1 MDHSG
6 EYFPDNQ
13 YLKPGTYSV
22 YVKDKDGNTTETT
35 TEYVYQHSLLLT
47 GTAYPGHIR
56 GKSTYNNI
64 THVTVSVGFQQ
75 YEGVIDSEGN
85 IVVEFPKQKVGAVI
99 NILCQDDY
107 GCSYEYNWTVKDKS
121 MSLPNIK
128 IWRENA
134 TLSYDDLDDDERLC
148 VQINKVSVWLESK
161 YVISV
166 SPSSKEL

>member
-1 MDHSG
+1 MDNSG

-47 GTAYPGHIR
+47 GTAYPGYIR

-99 NILCQDDY
+99 NILCQDD
-107 GCSYEYNWTVKDKS
+107 
-121 MSLPNIK
+121 
-128 IWRENA
+128 
-134 TLSYDDLDDDERLC
+134 DERLC
-148 VQINKVSVWLESK
+148 VQINKVSVWIESK

-166 SPSSKEL
+166 SPSSQELKKRIR

>member
-6 EYFPDNQ
+6 EYFSDNQ

-47 GTAYPGHIR
+47 GTAYQGYIR

-75 YEGVIDSEGN
+75 YEGV
-85 IVVEFPKQKVGAVI
+85 
-99 NILCQDDY
+99 
-107 GCSYEYNWTVKDKS
+107 
-121 MSLPNIK
+121 
-128 IWRENA
+128 
-134 TLSYDDLDDDERLC
+134 
-148 VQINKVSVWLESK
+148 QINKVSVWLESK

-166 SPSSKEL
+166 SPSSKELKKRIC

>member
-47 GTAYPGHIR
+47 RTAYPGYIR
-56 GKSTYNNI
+56 GKSTYNI
-64 THVTVSVGFQQ
+64 THVTVSVRFQQ

-99 NILCQDDY
+99 NILCQDD
-107 GCSYEYNWTVKDKS
+107 
-121 MSLPNIK
+121 
-128 IWRENA
+128 
-134 TLSYDDLDDDERLC
+134 DERLC
-148 VQINKVSVWLESK
+148 VQINKVSVWLENK

-166 SPSSKEL
+166 SPFSKELKKRIR

>member
-1 MDHSG
+1 M
-6 EYFPDNQ
+6 
-13 YLKPGTYSV
+13 
-22 YVKDKDGNTTETT
+22 
-35 TEYVYQHSLLLT
+35 
-47 GTAYPGHIR
+47 GTAYQGYIR

-99 NILCQDDY
+99 NILCQDD
-107 GCSYEYNWTVKDKS
+107 
-121 MSLPNIK
+121 
-128 IWRENA
+128 
-134 TLSYDDLDDDERLC
+134 DERLC

-166 SPSSKEL
+166 SPFSKELKKRIR

>member
-1 MDHSG
+1 MDNSG

-22 YVKDKDGNTTETT
+22 YVKDKDGNTTETI

-47 GTAYPGHIR
+47 GTAYPGYIR

-64 THVTVSVGFQQ
+64 THVTVSGGFQQ

-99 NILCQDDY
+99 NILCQDD
-107 GCSYEYNWTVKDKS
+107 
-121 MSLPNIK
+121 
-128 IWRENA
+128 
-134 TLSYDDLDDDERLC
+134 DERLC
-148 VQINKVSVWLESK
+148 VQINKVSVWIESK

-166 SPSSKEL
+166 SPSSKELKKRIR

>member
-6 EYFPDNQ
+6 EYFSDNQ

-47 GTAYPGHIR
+47 GTAYQGYIR

-64 THVTVSVGFQQ
+64 THVTVSGGFQQ

-99 NILCQDDY
+99 NILCQDD
-107 GCSYEYNWTVKDKS
+107 
-121 MSLPNIK
+121 
-128 IWRENA
+128 
-134 TLSYDDLDDDERLC
+134 DERLC

-166 SPSSKEL
+166 SPFSKELKKRIR